1 MTDRPN
7 NSNERFYKEH
17 KDHWPASEFEILD
30 SERGCMTIVRDSESA
45 VDELLGIL
53 NTPIASS
60 DGLEKVCCGK
70 GTYYGCCGDPVPATS
85 SDNSKLI
92 EALECAKYAI
102 ENPDSN
108 QDFAVWA
115 IDHALNSATSS
126 ERVSISRECAEYAAE
141 CMSAETR
148 RVEGICERLLDGKV
162 PDKIHQRFKLIK
174 ELRAALEK
182 DNE

>member
-1 MTDRPN
+1 MSD
-7 NSNERFYKEH
+7 NSKLNRH
-17 KDHWPASEFEILD
+17 KYSIRVDLD
-30 SERGCMTIVRDSESA
+30 CSVCGVNGLDESCEDCQGEGKYWVTQLIPRDVLDTITQDA
-45 VDELLGIL
+45 IAL
-53 NTPIASS
+53 N
-60 DGLEKVCCGK
+60 
-70 GTYYGCCGDPVPATS
+70 ATS

-182 DNE
+182 NDGTM